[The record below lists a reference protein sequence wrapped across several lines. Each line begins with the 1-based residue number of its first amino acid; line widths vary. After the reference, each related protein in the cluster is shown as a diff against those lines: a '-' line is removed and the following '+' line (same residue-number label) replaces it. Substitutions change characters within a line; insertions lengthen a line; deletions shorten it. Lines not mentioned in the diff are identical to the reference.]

1 MRGEAR
7 SGEGAPS
14 PQGERVGRRGK
25 SMAQRKSSAL
35 DMYLRLHCEA
45 DWREKQIKVGG
56 YLTRLVGLVVAKF
69 AGGNQVLGQ
78 TAQRLSLASAFFSTS
93 RRLLWLGRVVQNVQ
107 WMRHALRETDT
118 VTRFI
123 SLAGIGFGSMC
134 NILDDLITLD
144 RVGILAAGTINVGK
158 LLTATSRLWM
168 SLTLCTF
175 ALNRIRL
182 ARLCREQAAL
192 KEQTQA
198 RRPGKSNDALKQG
211 IDSNSFQL
219 RISRLSE
226 FKLVADLCM
235 NVAYSFNV
243 KMGDSWFA
251 SCGLLSGVLAMRK
264 IWLCSRQTE
273 SLEIE
278 QATSSPKKKFRVSR
292 GGGHQHGEDRQS
304 EEESLACLPAITPR
318 SRLPAHEQLKRVT
331 SSSFHNQAAQVSPEK
346 EEDDIHEYII
356 DSEDGG
362 PFSEEG
368 DDTAYSFTPTK
379 TAAELRRIMSSARIG
394 SILELEQIARQ
405 DREDSLQGPNFC

>member
-158 LLTATSRLWM
+158 LLTATSRLDVTH
-168 SLTLCTF
+168 SLHFRTEQNPPCASL
-175 ALNRIRL
+175 
-182 ARLCREQAAL
+182 REQGAERANSG
-192 KEQTQA
+192 EEA
-198 RRPGKSNDALKQG
+198 RKSNDALKQG

-219 RISRLSE
+219 RIR
-226 FKLVADLCM
+226 
-235 NVAYSFNV
+235 
-243 KMGDSWFA
+243 
-251 SCGLLSGVLAMRK
+251 
-264 IWLCSRQTE
+264 
-273 SLEIE
+273 
-278 QATSSPKKKFRVSR
+278 
-292 GGGHQHGEDRQS
+292 
-304 EEESLACLPAITPR
+304 ACL
-318 SRLPAHEQLKRVT
+318 
-331 SSSFHNQAAQVSPEK
+331 SSSWWPIFV
-346 EEDDIHEYII
+346 
-356 DSEDGG
+356 
-362 PFSEEG
+362 
-368 DDTAYSFTPTK
+368 
-379 TAAELRRIMSSARIG
+379 
-394 SILELEQIARQ
+394 
-405 DREDSLQGPNFC
+405 